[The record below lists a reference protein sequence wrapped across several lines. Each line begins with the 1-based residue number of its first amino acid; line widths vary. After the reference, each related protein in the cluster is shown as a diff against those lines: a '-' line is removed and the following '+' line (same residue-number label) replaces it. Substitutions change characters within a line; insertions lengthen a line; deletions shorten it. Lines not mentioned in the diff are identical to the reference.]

1 MRCSILA
8 FAIGSLLAVQPA
20 LAAELCGE
28 RPAVSDPAILDGV
41 RRAAETFKISA
52 AAGHTFAELA
62 QSFYRSL
69 ARDRPPEEALPIAVA
84 LLVASCEELTRG
96 EDAAKLPWHVKDKLA
111 GLATLVPDFP
121 QGRALLERI
130 KAAEAAR

>member
-8 FAIGSLLAVQPA
+8 IAVGFLLGVQPV
-20 LAAELCGE
+20 LAADLCGE
-28 RPAVSDPAILDGV
+28 RPAVSDPAVLDGV
-41 RRAAETFKISA
+41 LKAAAVFKISA
-52 AAGHTFAELA
+52 AAANTFADLA
-62 QSFYRSL
+62 QTFYRSL
-69 ARDRPPEEALPIAVA
+69 ARDRPSEEALPIAAA

-96 EDAAKLPWHVKDKLA
+96 EDPAKLPWHVKDKLA

-130 KAAEAAR
+130 KATEAAR